1 MESRRD
7 GPQLSMRHDDNDDD
21 VSVKSLQGPLNGWLK
36 TVIGN

>member
-21 VSVKSLQGPLNGWLK
+21 VSVKSLQGPLQQSSATSKN
-36 TVIGN
+36 